1 MEFLKEIERNH
12 LDVYGIEIMQ
22 NGNLIFKKSFTP
34 DIRYPIYSA
43 TKSLTSTAIGIASDE
58 GKISIY
64 EPLSNYL
71 EKNYL
76 KNMYLSVHE
85 LSLLGQLYLQKGVFN
100 NNRIISEKWVNEATK
115 IKIDN
120 GNEKYGYF
128 FWVNNNHFSISGKWG
143 QKCLIYPNKNIVATY
158 LGNMKNDSNQMQK
171 IMENFIENYL

>member
-71 EKNYL
+71 EKTILKICIYL
-76 KNMYLSVHE
+76 YTN
-85 LSLLGQLYLQKGVFN
+85 
-100 NNRIISEKWVNEATK
+100 
-115 IKIDN
+115 
-120 GNEKYGYF
+120 
-128 FWVNNNHFSISGKWG
+128 
-143 QKCLIYPNKNIVATY
+143 
-158 LGNMKNDSNQMQK
+158 
-171 IMENFIENYL
+171 